1 VVAWVIFEDSV
12 ERVFS
17 KEAGE
22 LSWPYGTVSRRH
34 ERGDKRANTFQ
45 GQKDTMTA
53 NG

>member
-22 LSWPYGTVSRRH
+22 LSWPYRTVSRR
-34 ERGDKRANTFQ
+34 EGEEERANTFQ